1 MHPSRNQFVRPTRSP
16 LGPGISSSKS
26 GPVPEP
32 PSAQSPFARSRRY
45 RPRQGVQH
53 LVGGHYPSVLARMGS
68 CDRPNS
74 SVRLRLPLVR
84 AIFAGCCQPL
94 LEVGPSRRYL
104 RSLCQVAWTRTP
116 PRLWRSRSVCV
127 SFLFGQDTSS
137 SPELRPRPSLYGLGT
152 RNVPCMATSTGC
164 GISGLQSFANVQ
176 ASSLARP
183 PGCAHRCDPQGSR
196 AVYVTQ

>member
-1 MHPSRNQFVRPTRSP
+1 MPDSFTFRAWGIQLKVWPSPGTAKCPEPLCPASALPTPARRRAPCRRALPPLLRSYGLMRRTKFLRPTSVVC
-16 LGPGISSSKS
+16 LI
-26 GPVPEP
+26 
-32 PSAQSPFARSRRY
+32 
-45 RPRQGVQH
+45 RP
-53 LVGGHYPSVLARMGS
+53 
-68 CDRPNS
+68 
-74 SVRLRLPLVR
+74 
-84 AIFAGCCQPL
+84 IFAGCCQPL
-94 LEVGPSRRYL
+94 LEDGPSRRYL
-104 RSLCQVAWTRTP
+104 RSLCQVAWTPTP

>member
-1 MHPSRNQFVRPTRSP
+1 MHPSHSQFVGPTRSP
-16 LGPGISSSKS
+16 LGAGGFSSKS

-45 RPRQGVQH
+45 RPRQGVLH
-53 LVGGHYPSVLARMGS
+53 LVGGRYPPFLAHMDS

-74 SVRLRLPLVR
+74 SVRLRLSLLRQV
-84 AIFAGCCQPL
+84 FAGCCQPL
-94 LEVGPSRRYL
+94 LEDGPSRRYL
-104 RSLCQVAWTRTP
+104 RSLCQVAWTPTP

-127 SFLFGQDTSS
+127 SSFLGWDTGS

-152 RNVPCMATSTGC
+152 RNVPCMATSTGRR
-164 GISGLQSFANVQ
+164 ISGLQSFANVQ

-183 PGCAHRCDPQGSR
+183 PGCAYRCIPQGSQ